1 MRVEYLGNNTEE
13 DVNLRTK
20 KVAAAGKI
28 SRTSG
33 KAHEV

>member
-28 SRTSG
+28 SG
-33 KAHEV
+33 L